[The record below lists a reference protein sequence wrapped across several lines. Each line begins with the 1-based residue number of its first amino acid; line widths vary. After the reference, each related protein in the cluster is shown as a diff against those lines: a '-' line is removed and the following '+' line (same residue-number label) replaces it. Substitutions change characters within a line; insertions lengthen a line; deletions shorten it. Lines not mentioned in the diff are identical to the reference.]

1 MTLRPDNN
9 LCCCSN
15 PFKAIAEAKRKRKT
29 NLEPVTRNFH
39 FQLELAIFLSSPTHR
54 RNYEGLQWACHE
66 SQYIE
71 GLQTHHP
78 QEGVSGKRRC
88 EEAMIHFQLF
98 KVRANNFRSSCLK
111 EIGN

>member
-54 RNYEGLQWACHE
+54 HNYEGLQWACHE
-66 SQYIE
+66 SQDREEE

-78 QEGVSGKRRC
+78 QEGVSGKRRWGG
-88 EEAMIHFQLF
+88 HDSFSRLF
-98 KVRANNFRSSCLK
+98 LK
-111 EIGN
+111 CGQSELHGIKSKF